1 MTPRAIAIFTL
12 AALWLASCAA
22 SAWFGWDYRAGKAAA
37 EQLDTAIAYA
47 GQIRAEQEAAHGLAA
62 DLATARAAQAPNDR
76 TITREITRY
85 VQVTPSDQRC
95 TLPGAWR
102 LRHDA
107 AATGIPAP
115 AEAGPLAAGDVAP
128 VEDAAALETVGE
140 NYAAA
145 RECRAKL
152 KGWIDRYEQLEV
164 PRAEATR

>member
-1 MTPRAIAIFTL
+1 MTPRAIAIVTL

-22 SAWFGWDYRAGKAAA
+22 SAWFGWDYRSGKVAA
-37 EQLDTAIAYA
+37 EKLDNTIAA
-47 GQIRAEQEAAHGLAA
+47 DGQIRAETGTAAELGT
-62 DLATARAAQAPNDR
+62 DLASARTAQAPKDR

-85 VQVTPSDQRC
+85 VSVTPADQRC
-95 TLPGAWR
+95 TLPGSWR

-115 AEAGPLAAGDVAP
+115 AEAGPLAAGDASP

-145 RECRAKL
+145 RECHTKL
-152 KGWIDRYEQLEV
+152 KGWIDRYERLEV
-164 PRAEATR
+164 PREASR